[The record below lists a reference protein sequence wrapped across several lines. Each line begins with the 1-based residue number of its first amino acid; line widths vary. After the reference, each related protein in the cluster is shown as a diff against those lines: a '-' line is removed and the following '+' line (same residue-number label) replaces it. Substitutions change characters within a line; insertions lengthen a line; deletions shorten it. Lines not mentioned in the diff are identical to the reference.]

1 MVGIS
6 EILQTL
12 GAMIIFSL
20 ILLTANRMIQAN
32 TLREVES
39 EAQGLAVTLAQDII
53 EEAQTKPFDENTR
66 NNNIPE
72 NIPEGFSTTG
82 SGGCGNDRSCF
93 NDFDDYHG
101 YTEDI
106 STELTDPTVQSFH
119 LAVEVFYI
127 EPPNYD
133 TPVSNFT
140 RFKKM
145 IVTVTS
151 DYLSNNDQEIKL
163 SYLRQYYK
171 TKN

>member
-1 MVGIS
+1 
-6 EILQTL
+6 
-12 GAMIIFSL
+12 
-20 ILLTANRMIQAN
+20 
-32 TLREVES
+32 
-39 EAQGLAVTLAQDII
+39 
-53 EEAQTKPFDENTR
+53 
-66 NNNIPE
+66 
-72 NIPEGFSTTG
+72 
-82 SGGCGNDRSCF
+82 
-93 NDFDDYHG
+93 
-101 YTEDI
+101 
-106 STELTDPTVQSFH
+106 QSFH